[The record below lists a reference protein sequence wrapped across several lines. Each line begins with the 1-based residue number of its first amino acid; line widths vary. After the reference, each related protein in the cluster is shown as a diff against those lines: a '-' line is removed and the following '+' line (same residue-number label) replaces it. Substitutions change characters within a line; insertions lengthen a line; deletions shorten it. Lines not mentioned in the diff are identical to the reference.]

1 MVKKLNLYLNVE
13 NNGRSDLLIK
23 LIAFDLVG
31 VLAYE
36 NDYELNELEDK
47 IERLFGPNPNDE
59 DFINKALS
67 YINSR
72 EEISEMTSKIINNI
86 YSVRDVNIISKI
98 KEIRPDIRIAIVTNH
113 VSTIHSWIEK
123 MPLYGLLDGVFVSAD
138 LGCCKP
144 DASFYQKVSEGMEVE
159 KKDILFIDDSPKNIE
174 GAKEYG
180 MTTLLYNKTDDL
192 FECVK
197 KAITNDL

>member
-1 MVKKLNLYLNVE
+1 
-13 NNGRSDLLIK
+13 LIK

-67 YINSR
+67 YVNSR
-72 EEISEMTSKIINNI
+72 EEISSMTSEIINNI
-86 YSVRDVNIISKI
+86 YSVRDANIISKI
-98 KEIRPDIRIAIVTNH
+98 KEIRPDIKIVIATNH
-113 VSTIHSWIEK
+113 VSAIHDWIEK
-123 MPLYGLLDGVFVSAD
+123 MPFYGLLDGAFISAD
-138 LGCCKP
+138 IGCCKP
-144 DASFYQKVSEGMEVE
+144 DASFYQKVSEGMKVD

-180 MTTLLYNKTDDL
+180 MSTLLYNRADDL

-197 KAITNDL
+197 KAI